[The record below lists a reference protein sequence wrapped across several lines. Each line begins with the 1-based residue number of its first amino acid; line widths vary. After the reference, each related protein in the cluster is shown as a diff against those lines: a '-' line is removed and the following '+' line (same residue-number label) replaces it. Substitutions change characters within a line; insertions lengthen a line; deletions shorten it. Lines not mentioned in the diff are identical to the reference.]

1 MLRINDFQ
9 LKIRGDPRPPSN
21 VAIEIVYQDE
31 PALTDMAQLIFV
43 KSRAEAEKLAAKL
56 KVSDT
61 KRVVLLR
68 NNDQVKCH
76 HSKLSSIEKSS
87 ALQSLAAGN
96 SIVATYGM
104 AVGLNI
110 MVKGEPVTSVD
121 VVGTRH
127 FFVPVRNA

>member
-9 LKIRGDPRPPSN
+9 LKIRGDPRPHSN

-68 NNDQVKCH
+68 NNDQVKFH
-76 HSKLSSIEKSS
+76 HSKLSREDKSS

-96 SIVATYGM
+96 SIATYGM

-127 FFVPVRNA
+127 FVPVRNA